1 MDPGKRRFKTGVTL
15 IELIIY
21 AGLSLLLLGLLFY
34 LLWPSARASGVATA
48 KVRLHQMATN
58 VLTKLGRDLA
68 TSNASAV
75 SLLDSAAAPQPNGL
89 ALVQARGLTAS
100 GQTSWQTEAICY
112 LFLPEQGRVVRQLCP
127 PEPPSVVF
135 LASRPALLSASD
147 LLAVAQNSNQTRRTL
162 AQQVTR
168 FEVFHEGDTRARVV
182 SPLRVRIR
190 LEADVPGRT
199 APEVFELERTF
210 ALRD

>member
-1 MDPGKRRFKTGVTL
+1 MEPGERRKKAGVTL
-15 IELIIY
+15 VEVIIY

-58 VLTKLGRDLA
+58 VLTKLARDLA
-68 TSNASAV
+68 TSNASAI
-75 SLLDSAAAPQPNGL
+75 SLLDSVDPTQPVGL

-112 LFLPEQGRVVRQLCP
+112 LVLPDQQRLVRQSCP
-127 PEPPSVVF
+127 PEPPSVAF
-135 LASRPALLSASD
+135 LPSRPTLLSTQD
-147 LLAVAQNSNQTRRTL
+147 LLAVAQNPNQTRRTL

-168 FEVFHEGDTRARVV
+168 FEVFHEGDTRAKVV

-190 LEADVPGRT
+190 LEADVPGRP

>member
-1 MDPGKRRFKTGVTL
+1 MTL

-34 LLWPSARASGVATA
+34 LLWPSARASGAATA

-58 VLTKLGRDLA
+58 VLSKLARDLA
-68 TSNASAV
+68 SSNASAI
-75 SLLDSAAAPQPNGL
+75 SLLDSGDPAQPVGL
-89 ALVQARGLTAS
+89 ALVQPRGLSAS

-112 LFLPEQGRVVRQLCP
+112 LLLPDEGRLVRQLCP

-135 LASRPALLSASD
+135 VASRPTLLSTEE
-147 LLAVAQNSNQTRRTL
+147 LLAVAQNPNQTRRTL

-168 FEVFHEGDTRARVV
+168 FDIYHEGDTRAQVV

-199 APEVFELERTF
+199 APEVFELERTL